1 MVVIDHGLVAFL
13 ADGGA
18 VHQLAGAD
26 QHAVHEDGVIGRDQ
40 QIAVRHARGKGIAF
54 DADRLS
60 QGRVGMAPQIQP
72 AMADPTNRPRLAG
85 GGQYELAFGQVLDRG
100 RSGRRVDPRAG
111 GKTGQLDIA
120 IAVAPERLGAGYGT

>member
-40 QIAVRHARGKGIAF
+40 QIAVR
-54 DADRLS
+54 
-60 QGRVGMAPQIQP
+60 
-72 AMADPTNRPRLAG
+72 PRLAG
-85 GGQYELAFGQVLDRG
+85 GGQYELAFGQVLD